1 MANFSGFEITDES
14 GRRQVSDTFYDA
26 TLTSFLPINGRVRLD
41 GDFYALQPTSSIDTI
56 HPALELDGEKGMVDG
71 KGNVCFFDFAMTAQP
86 TRFGIEVFDGSG
98 KVTFSSNMIP
108 LDVIDVIEHENVTDL
123 RDSNGVYFRRKYAS
137 GVVPAVLPLR
147 TPFWAI
153 QGSHNYLADLAT
165 IGYCVQGSELIAKR
179 DIALA
184 QGWFPIPVEFYR
196 GYKAIVIDVKRYS
209 NIA

>member
-1 MANFSGFEITDES
+1 MEVWISPCGGEKNAQMSRAHPSAVRNTA
-14 GRRQVSDTFYDA
+14 QVSCTVI
-26 TLTSFLPINGRVRLD
+26 LW
-41 GDFYALQPTSSIDTI
+41 
-56 HPALELDGEKGMVDG
+56 
-71 KGNVCFFDFAMTAQP
+71 VCFFDFAMTAQP

-179 DIALA
+179 GIALA